1 MAEVSGRQ
9 LTVMASLAFLGGV
22 IVGWK
27 LKSLRVKYLQAKRN
41 YLAKKSV
48 ETQRQIDMET
58 GKSNRVVVL

>member
-22 IVGWK
+22 FVGWK
-27 LKSLRVKYLQAKRN
+27 LKTWRVKYLQAKRN

-48 ETQRQIDMET
+48 ETQRQIDMAT
-58 GKSNRVVVL
+58 GKSDRVVVL